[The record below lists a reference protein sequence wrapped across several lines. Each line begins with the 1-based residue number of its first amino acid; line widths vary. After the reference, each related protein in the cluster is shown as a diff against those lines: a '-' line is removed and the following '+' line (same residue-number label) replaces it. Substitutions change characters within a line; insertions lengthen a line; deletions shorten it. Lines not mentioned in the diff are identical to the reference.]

1 MELNER
7 CPIFLVW
14 SYEISKAFLV
24 STRKDDHCS
33 SVRMS
38 LKLLS
43 SEHLLKGN
51 KQKAKKN
58 YQKTKKPFKVE
69 YYKNINKWF
78 KIFSRFPST

>member
-7 CPIFLVW
+7 CPIFSCGVMKFL
-14 SYEISKAFLV
+14 KPLLV

-58 YQKTKKPFKVE
+58 YQKKP
-69 YYKNINKWF
+69 KNL
-78 KIFSRFPST
+78 